1 MQIIFPFSVFPSQP
15 VRPSV
20 RVQFLYSPTYL
31 NAKPASTSSKLWAL
45 GKCSWLL
52 WTSFSFSLTW
62 GHCLSI
68 NAIGR
73 KVSAKFLAQR
83 RSSIHFSSSFFSLT
97 FPSGLQFL
105 LLGCGFVPLGCTV
118 AWLPSFQCSILAE
131 TQLTTTR
138 ETVAWFKCW
147 FCHSLAVW
155 HWASHSP
162 SLFFGFLL
170 CVAGIIDNAY
180 LLELM
185 EWLKLKPVL
194 SSVQCTLAVVVIRP
208 SRLEWSHWTW
218 FSYSVTNSWV
228 YSGFLNPFLNG
239 WQHAKWPYSIFF
251 TSFLLRTAGLVQ
263 INSGCCMW
271 QLHGMLC

>member
-1 MQIIFPFSVFPSQP
+1 MS
-15 VRPSV
+15 
-20 RVQFLYSPTYL
+20 
-31 NAKPASTSSKLWAL
+31 
-45 GKCSWLL
+45 
-52 WTSFSFSLTW
+52 
-62 GHCLSI
+62 
-68 NAIGR
+68 
-73 KVSAKFLAQR
+73 
-83 RSSIHFSSSFFSLT
+83 
-97 FPSGLQFL
+97 
-105 LLGCGFVPLGCTV
+105 
-118 AWLPSFQCSILAE
+118 
-131 TQLTTTR
+131 
-138 ETVAWFKCW
+138 WFKCW

-185 EWLKLKPVL
+185 EWLTLKPVL

-208 SRLEWSHWTW
+208 SRLEWGHW

-239 WQHAKWPYSIFF
+239 WQHAKWPYFILF

-263 INSGCCMW
+263 INSGCVCGNCMACFVKERICVCMCVLAHGPADW
-271 QLHGMLC
+271 LLVSPSSLVIKKKMWIFLCYQLAFYSKISLGNLACQWN